1 MSSADCDADFVTFV
15 QTAIGYTVYR
25 EGGVPQDTREPY
37 ATWER
42 IDTMPV
48 RVFDKVTR
56 LAHAVYRVTLFSVN
70 PVTVKTMQDAL
81 WTALDRYSGLM
92 GTTKVQVAFVNS
104 ISTQLLQPTDGGQ
117 PRVHIR
123 EFDVDLHFERSAIQ
137 R

>member
-1 MSSADCDADFVTFV
+1 MSGADCDADFVTFV
-15 QTAIGYTVYR
+15 QTAISHPVYR
-25 EGGVPQDTREPY
+25 EDGVPQDVREPY

-42 IDTMPV
+42 LDTMPV

-56 LAHAVYRVTLFSVN
+56 LAHAVYRVTLFSLN

-92 GTTKVQVAFVNS
+92 GTTKVQVAFVQS
-104 ISTQLLQPTDGGQ
+104 ISTQLLQPTDSGQ
-117 PRVHIR
+117 PRVHTR
-123 EFDVDLHFERSAIQ
+123 MFDVDLHFERQPIQ